1 MSKDASNNE
10 LRSRTVTLGGTEYEL
25 KLTAGAIGLA
35 HARGIPVSIDDEMRQ
50 SDIALGMHLLYI
62 ALQPQISKDVD
73 KERVMQWLAERDDGE
88 ELCAWVIGQYMD
100 ASEAVK
106 NSMAPRHQK
115 MIQKRQDEVMNEL
128 LNRLGSSGMTSTG
141 T

>member
-1 MSKDASNNE
+1 MGKSASHNE
-10 LRSRTVTLGGTEYEL
+10 LRERSVTLDGTEYTV

-35 HARGIPVSIDDEMRQ
+35 HARGISVSIDEEMRQ

-62 ALQPQISKDVD
+62 ALQPEIGKDVS
-73 KERVMQWLAERDDGE
+73 KEQVMQWLAGRDDGE

-100 ASEAVK
+100 ANEAVK
-106 NSMAPRHQK
+106 NSMADRHQK
-115 MIQKRQDEVMNEL
+115 MIKERQDETLNKL
-128 LNRLGSSGMTSTG
+128 LSRLGSSAMTSTG